1 MKFPET
7 ASLLSSALANSG
19 LTQSELARRIGV
31 SRGLIAQYVTGR
43 TRPSYDT
50 ANALSK
56 VLQIDAIKLLS
67 CDRDSPAPLP
77 SNTFPFSHGSY
88 RIPVLATVAGGQPIF
103 TEQNVLEWI
112 DYDKNPGDHIFASY
126 IKGTSMAPR
135 INDGDIVIF
144 DTERGWEDGDVVI
157 VTVNGDYATCKRIKR
172 YENGIALISDNQAM
186 TPMFYTR
193 EEVMELPVRVVGRVI
208 ESRSR
213 F

>member
-1 MKFPET
+1 M
-7 ASLLSSALANSG
+7 G
-19 LTQSELARRIGV
+19 
-31 SRGLIAQYVTGR
+31 
-43 TRPSYDT
+43 
-50 ANALSK
+50 K
-56 VLQIDAIKLLS
+56 VLDVSPLWLMGFDVPMK
-67 CDRDSPAPLP
+67 DSPTPLP
-77 SNTFPFSHGSY
+77 SNTFPFPQGSY

-172 YENGIALISDNQAM
+172 YENGIALISDNQAVA
-186 TPMFYTR
+186 PMFYTR